1 LPSAKTTDPNQLL
14 LLGLRVPNLPAI
26 VKANQTPTA
35 IPAPPRGPPWGF
47 TPGPDFK
54 KKEKIRRMISFSIF
68 SLCNCEE
75 NDV

>member
-1 LPSAKTTDPNQLL
+1 LL

-54 KKEKIRRMISFSIF
+54 KAKEKSAEGFL
-68 SLCNCEE
+68 SLSLLFATVKKTMF
-75 NDV
+75 DGTR